1 MQLAVALG
9 ICIALNT
16 AIVYVVANDV
26 DTAVSLT
33 GQQALGIAAAVTI
46 VPLVASWALIG

>member
-16 AIVYVVANDV
+16 AIVYVVANDIESGV
-26 DTAVSLT
+26 TVT
-33 GQQALGIAAAVTI
+33 GKQAIGIAAAVTI